1 MKWLCLQLFPNR
13 QNSSMKDQKS
23 TKKEIAEHYDRG
35 NDFFNAFLGPSMV
48 YTSGVFRGIK
58 QSLEEAQ
65 VNKMDMICQKLGVSL
80 PLRLLALH
88 QKAPFPPLSPS
99 STHTR
104 LHLASSRR
112 TTSSWTLAVAGAP
125 WCATLPPASAAPPLV

>member
-1 MKWLCLQLFPNR
+1 MACVVAGCRKYQACAHLPHVCTQVKWLCLQLFPNR

-65 VNKMDMICQKLGVSL
+65 VNKMDMICQKLGVS
-80 PLRLLALH
+80 
-88 QKAPFPPLSPS
+88 F
-99 STHTR
+99 
-104 LHLASSRR
+104 
-112 TTSSWTLAVAGAP
+112 
-125 WCATLPPASAAPPLV
+125 